1 MPALLPLRPRMSAME
16 SLGEGNN
23 EMIKQHQ
30 PQDEGDKLD
39 DSNSTVRT
47 DSSSSSFVRET
58 PTSTSI
64 RTLGRQVSFGH
75 VDIRYYPMELGEN
88 PSVSIG
94 PPVQL
99 AWQHGGEETHDLDLF
114 EWERQPKRRQRG
126 RQADMALTHYKRR
139 HILAIAGHSMEEIQA
154 AEKSIHKQQQ
164 RRRPLMAMTAC
175 VFGRLTAG
183 RSNRKS
189 S

>member
-1 MPALLPLRPRMSAME
+1 
-16 SLGEGNN
+16 
-23 EMIKQHQ
+23 MIKQHQ
-30 PQDEGDKLD
+30 QLDEGDKLD
-39 DSNSTVRT
+39 DSNCTVRT
-47 DSSSSSFVRET
+47 DCSSSSLVREN
-58 PTSTSI
+58 PSTSI

-99 AWQHGGEETHDLDLF
+99 AWQHDAEETHDLDLY

-154 AEKSIHKQQQ
+154 VEKSIHKQQ
-164 RRRPLMAMTAC
+164 RRRPLLAMTAC
-175 VFGRLTAG
+175 VFGRLNAR
-183 RSNRKS
+183 RSNRKYS
-189 S
+189 